1 VRTASGCWLAGAV
14 VIAAGGPA
22 SARGLLPSAPNW
34 NLGQDSTAAC
44 LDLGLRRPPPRRVV
58 FGLEA
63 PLYFSTHSP
72 AAELAPPGAAMVHV
86 MRYGARSSE
95 EDRTQ
100 LWAFARVAGVRD
112 DDVVV
117 ERFLHKMV
125 VSHSLPRPGAG
136 LAGRPSVAIDDQP
149 GLFVAGDWVGG
160 HGLLADASLSS
171 GSAAGQAA
179 AAAAGAAAGDS
190 ASVAPQRLVG

>member
-1 VRTASGCWLAGAV
+1 
-14 VIAAGGPA
+14 
-22 SARGLLPSAPNW
+22 
-34 NLGQDSTAAC
+34 
-44 LDLGLRRPPPRRVV
+44 
-58 FGLEA
+58 
-63 PLYFSTHSP
+63 
-72 AAELAPPGAAMVHV
+72 
-86 MRYGARSSE
+86 
-95 EDRTQ
+95 
-100 LWAFARVAGVRD
+100 
-112 DDVVV
+112 VV